1 MLDGVVSPELTV
13 EISGRISRIG
23 AAEWDACLLDT
34 PGGDDHPFLRHAY
47 LSVLEECGAIDGQV
61 WKASY
66 LTARDLA
73 GTLVAAIPVF
83 LKSNPF
89 GDFVEEGAWVDALHR
104 TGGHYYP
111 KLQICAPFAP
121 VGGPRIL
128 LRRGAPPDIAA
139 RLIDL
144 MTRTARKDG
153 LSGIHAT
160 FVNEADLSRFTQ
172 AGWHVRTD
180 TQFHWQN
187 RDYRNFDDFL
197 ATLTCDKRGMIRRE
211 RRQVGQN
218 GVDIHVLTGADLR
231 PEHMDVFAGFYRST
245 FLKKQTL
252 PHLPREF
259 FLLLG
264 ERMADDLVL
273 VMARQGG
280 RWVGGTLNFRGR
292 RTLFCRSWGGVDDLP
307 FLYFEVTN
315 YRAIDCAIDRGLC
328 AVDGGMGGHYKLK
341 RGYQPVPV
349 WSAHHMTD
357 PAMDDAV
364 ARFLINER
372 AVVARDR
379 LVLAGQGPY
388 RAG

>member
-1 MLDGVVSPELTV
+1 MLDGILSQQLTV
-13 EISGRISRIG
+13 EISDRISRIG

-47 LSVLEECGAIDGQV
+47 LSILEDCGAIDGQI
-61 WKASY
+61 WKACY
-66 LTARDLA
+66 LTARDAA
-73 GTLVAAIPVF
+73 GALMAAIPIF

-104 TGGHYYP
+104 AGGHYYP

-128 LRRGAPPDIAA
+128 LRRGAPPDSAA

-144 MTRTARKDG
+144 MTRTAHKDG

-160 FVNEADLSRFTQ
+160 FVNQADLARFNQ
-172 AGWHVRTD
+172 AGWHTRTD

-187 RDYRNFDDFL
+187 RDYRGFDDFL
-197 ATLTCDKRGMIRRE
+197 ATLTCRKRAMIRHE
-211 RRQVGQN
+211 RRQVKDQ

-231 PEHMDVFAGFYRST
+231 PEHMEVFAGFYRST
-245 FLKKQTL
+245 FLKKQTQ
-252 PHLPREF
+252 PHLPCAF
-259 FLLLG
+259 FRLLG

-273 VMARQGG
+273 IMARREG

-292 RTLFCRSWGGVDDLP
+292 HTLFCRSWGGVDDLS

-315 YRAIDCAIDRGLC
+315 YQGIDYAIHHGLC
-328 AVDGGMGGHYKLK
+328 AVDGGVGGLYKLK

-349 WSAHHMTD
+349 WSAHHMTN
-357 PAMDDAV
+357 PVMDDAV
-364 ARFLINER
+364 ARFLVKEGVGVER
-372 AVVARDR
+372 ER
-379 LVLAGQGPY
+379 LSLALQGPY